1 MLLWMYMVYI
11 TICTLTYNK
20 RLIKCNENNMQAWK
34 LNEQKTKKE
43 QLIYMKYVA
52 SSATRRKF
60 ISFVVLTLYSCTQFY
75 PEMQTLLSFF
85 KMSWKLSPKCP

>member
-1 MLLWMYMVYI
+1 MVYI

-52 SSATRRKF
+52 SSGTR
-60 ISFVVLTLYSCTQFY
+60 
-75 PEMQTLLSFF
+75 
-85 KMSWKLSPKCP
+85 

>member
-34 LNEQKTKKE
+34 LNEPVGFLVSALNNYGSRQQVKSQEIQREKKIKNKK
-43 QLIYMKYVA
+43 Q
-52 SSATRRKF
+52 RRNNLF
-60 ISFVVLTLYSCTQFY
+60 T
-75 PEMQTLLSFF
+75 
-85 KMSWKLSPKCP
+85 

>member
-34 LNEQKTKKE
+34 LNEPVGFLVSALNNYSSRQQVKSKEIQQEKKIKNKK
-43 QLIYMKYVA
+43 Q
-52 SSATRRKF
+52 RRNNLF
-60 ISFVVLTLYSCTQFY
+60 T
-75 PEMQTLLSFF
+75 
-85 KMSWKLSPKCP
+85 

>member
-34 LNEQKTKKE
+34 LNEPVGFLVSALNNYGSRQQVKSKEIQREKKIKNKK
-43 QLIYMKYVA
+43 Q
-52 SSATRRKF
+52 RRNNLF
-60 ISFVVLTLYSCTQFY
+60 T
-75 PEMQTLLSFF
+75 
-85 KMSWKLSPKCP
+85 

>member
-34 LNEQKTKKE
+34 LNEPVGF
-43 QLIYMKYVA
+43 LVNALNNYG
-52 SSATRRKF
+52 SR
-60 ISFVVLTLYSCTQFY
+60 
-75 PEMQTLLSFF
+75 
-85 KMSWKLSPKCP
+85 